1 MQGREEEA
9 DDKQIRRGFL
19 TKWRNASYRARLL
32 HTTWLFLSF
41 ISLGFIV
48 GQRGPSFLD
57 LQLIT
62 NTDVEEASLFFTSA
76 AVGGLLGAL
85 VIGASYDRFNKPRL
99 IFLANIGMGVCVG
112 VVPQCRQYPL
122 MIFIWFITGFCMRGL
137 EAGGTADVVQVWKS
151 ESRPYMFILHLGI
164 SVGSLSSPL
173 VTEPFLVPKHLV
185 DKQKLAVIC
194 NTTFLSTEKTS
205 NISCINNQTN
215 SSQPTDYVIKL
226 QYAFIISA
234 ILAVLTSLSFLVKS
248 FKYESNLAMG
258 DNSRKSEEQR
268 NVPPLYYVISIV
280 LIMCMHICN
289 SGIFDAF
296 SAFLMTFVVKQM
308 DWSKKDGA
316 LVTSAF
322 WMSLVTSRILAIFVA
337 DVISPVKLL
346 LLSMCFVICAL
357 IGLWISA
364 LYLAHTG
371 IWVFVCVAGSAIST
385 LFPTT
390 VALTDKELI
399 PVNGKVSS
407 FILVAGA
414 IGLLS
419 NPVILGFFIKEFSAL
434 WFCYLLLGEAIMS
447 VVFLFLILIY
457 GRKILKG
464 VRKRTVMEIDID
476 SEHGAQ
482 GTLMNESNNVTV
494 VGLEDKFDVK
504 YN

>member
-1 MQGREEEA
+1 MFTMQEREEKAEGN
-9 DDKQIRRGFL
+9 QIRRGFL
-19 TKWRNASYRARLL
+19 TKWKNTAYRARLL
-32 HTTWLFLSF
+32 HTSWLFLSF
-41 ISLGFIV
+41 IAMGFIA

-62 NTDVEEASLFFTSA
+62 NTDVEEASLFFTFA

-137 EAGGTADVVQVWKS
+137 ETGGTADVVRVWKS
-151 ESRPYMFILHLGI
+151 ESRPYMFIVHLGFSI
-164 SVGSLSSPL
+164 GALISPL

-185 DKQKLAVIC
+185 ENQNSDIKSQDPVITC
-194 NTTFLSTEKTS
+194 NVTNNATLNS

-215 SSQPTDYVIKL
+215 PLQSTAYVIKL

-234 ILAVLTSLSFLVKS
+234 ILAVLTSVPFLIKS
-248 FKYESNLAMG
+248 FKGESNLTKEG
-258 DNSRKSEEQR
+258 NSRKATEQR
-268 NVPPLYYVISIV
+268 NVPLLYYVISVV
-280 LIMCMHICN
+280 LIMCMYICN
-289 SGIFDAF
+289 TGIEDAF

-322 WMSLVTSRILAIFVA
+322 WASLITARILVIFVA
-337 DVISPVKLL
+337 DLISPAKLL
-346 LLSMCFVICAL
+346 LFAMCFVICAL
-357 IGLWISA
+357 LGLWISA

-371 IWVFVCVAGSAIST
+371 IWVFACVAGSAISI
-385 LFPTT
+385 LFPTGIS
-390 VALTDKELI
+390 LTDKELI

-419 NPVILGFFIKEFSAL
+419 NPVVLGFFIKEFSAL

-447 VVFLFLILIY
+447 VVLLFVILIY
-457 GRKILKG
+457 GRKILKR
-464 VRKRTVMEIDID
+464 VRKTTVMEIDID

-482 GTLMNESNNVTV
+482 DTLMDDLKNVTV
-494 VGLEDKFDVK
+494 AG
-504 YN
+504 